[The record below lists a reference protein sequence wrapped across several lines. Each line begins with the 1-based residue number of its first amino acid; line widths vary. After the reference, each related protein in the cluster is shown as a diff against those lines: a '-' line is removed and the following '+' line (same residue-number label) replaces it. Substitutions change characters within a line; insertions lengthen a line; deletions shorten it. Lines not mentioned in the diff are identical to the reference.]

1 MIPSEP
7 HDTVELPGA
16 SLQVRGFSGPLA
28 ELTRTITT
36 GTFCP
41 DFDEVKSVLSAKPLH
56 RPNRIKPR
64 DL

>member
-1 MIPSEP
+1 MIPPEKQ
-7 HDTVELPGA
+7 DTLEFPGV
-16 SLQVRGFSGPLA
+16 SLQIRGFSGPLG

-36 GTFCP
+36 GTCCAN
-41 DFDEVKSVLSAKPLH
+41 FDDVKPILSAKPLH